1 MKKFTADFETTTD
14 PNDCRVWAYA
24 LCEIGNPDN
33 FIYGNSIED
42 FLDFCAN
49 KKENYKIWFHNLRF
63 DGEFIVYYL
72 LNELGFECI
81 NDPEDRKS
89 KSFTTLISDLGQWYS
104 IEVYFEVKGKKV
116 NKVTF
121 YDSLKII
128 NASVEKIAKD
138 FDLPLSKLKLDY
150 KAKREKGHILTEHE
164 VDYIRADV
172 EIMSRALDFMFNHN
186 MDKMTMASNAFNDFK
201 KRCPNYRSYFPL
213 LDPEIDKFCRK
224 SYKGG
229 FTWLSPLYT
238 EKECGKGVVFDV
250 NSMHPSQLKY
260 KPMPIGQPVAFDG
273 KYEDDPLYPL
283 FIISF
288 SCSFDLKAGKIP
300 SIQLKNTMGYIP
312 NQYIET
318 TNGEIV
324 DLVLTS
330 VDYELFLDNYDI
342 RDIEYYGGYK
352 FKSCTGLFTNYV
364 DYWTEQKIKSKR
376 EGNKSMTALAKL
388 ALNSLYG
395 RFGLNGRG
403 DKKEPYIGD
412 DGAIHQMT
420 VEGEDRDTVFVP
432 VASFVTA
439 YSRKLIIETAEA
451 MREYT
456 LNKYGFDGMIYTDTD
471 SCHVTG
477 IDENDYE
484 ELGKLIEIDD
494 YKLGAWKPESI
505 FVRGKYLRQKCYI
518 EQWEDGSLNVTV
530 AGLPK
535 KLSHIVNFDNFK
547 IGFTTADFTD
557 EEIGE
562 AGRKLTYL
570 HVKGGVI
577 LADTEFT
584 IN

>member
-14 PNDCRVWAYA
+14 PEDCRVWAYA
-24 LCEIGNPDN
+24 LCEIGDPDN
-33 FIYGNSIED
+33 FIYGNSIDD
-42 FLDFCAN
+42 FLEFCAN

-63 DGEFIVYYL
+63 DGEFILWHLINVM
-72 LNELGFECI
+72 GFEFVP
-81 NDPEDRKS
+81 DKKERKS
-89 KSFTTLISDLGQWYS
+89 NSFTTLISDMGQWYS
-104 IEVYFEVKGKKV
+104 IEIYFEVKGKKV
-116 NKVTF
+116 NKVTL
-121 YDSLKII
+121 YDSLKIL
-128 NASVEKIAKD
+128 NYSVDKIAKD

-150 KAKREKGHILTEHE
+150 KAFRAKGHVLTQHE
-164 VDYIRADV
+164 IAYIRADV
-172 EIMSRALDFMFNHN
+172 EIMSRALDFMFSQG

-213 LDPEIDKFCRK
+213 LDKEVDKFCRQ

-238 EKECGKGVVFDV
+238 EKETGKGVVFDV

-273 KYEDDPLYPL
+273 EYKEDALYPL
-283 FIISF
+283 YIINF
-288 SCSFDLKAGKIP
+288 SCAFDLKEGKIP
-300 SIQLKNTMGYIP
+300 SIQLKHTMGYLP

-318 TNGEIV
+318 TNGNVVE
-324 DLVLTS
+324 LTLTS
-330 VDYELFLDNYDI
+330 VDFELFVENYNIQDL
-342 RDIEYYGGYK
+342 EFYGGYK

-403 DKKEPYIGD
+403 DKKQPYIGG
-412 DGAIHQMT
+412 DGAIHQLT
-420 VEGEDRDTVFVP
+420 IEGEDRETVYVP

-439 YSRKLIIETAEA
+439 YSRKLIVETAEA
-451 MREYT
+451 MRQYT
-456 LNKYGFDGMIYTDTD
+456 LDKYGFDGMVYTDTD
-471 SCHVTG
+471 SCHVVG
-477 IDENDYE
+477 IDEKDYE

-518 EQWEDGSLNVTV
+518 EEWQDGTLNVTV

-547 IGFTTADFTD
+547 VGFTTADFTD

-584 IN
+584 IK